1 MSDWQP
7 LVNLLAGIP
16 LAVLTSWLTVK
27 FSLGRF
33 RSEKWFER
41 RLDAYTKVI
50 EALHFMNHCT
60 DAEMRAEEEGY
71 KIDEKAKAEL
81 HASYG
86 KGRAELRRLTDMGA
100 LIFSPEAVAL
110 LDTLNSELRAASDEP
125 SYWQHLDA
133 EGAAITKCLSALR
146 PIAKRDL
153 DA

>member
-7 LVNLLAGIP
+7 LLNILAGVP
-16 LAVLTSWLTVK
+16 VAVLTSWLTVR

-41 RLDAYTKVI
+41 RLDSYTKVI

-60 DAEMRAEEEGY
+60 ETEMRAEVEGY
-71 KIDEKAKAEL
+71 EIDEKAKAEL
-81 HASYG
+81 LASYA
-86 KGRAELRRLTDMGA
+86 KGRSELRRLTDMGA

-110 LDTLNSELRAASDEP
+110 LDTINSELLAASNAQ
-125 SYWQHLDA
+125 SYWEHLDA
-133 EGAAITKCLSALR
+133 EGAAIAKCLSALR

-153 DA
+153 GA

>member
-1 MSDWQP
+1 MSDWQS
-7 LVNLLAGIP
+7 LLNLLAGIP
-16 LAVLTSWLTVK
+16 LTVLTSWLTVK

-41 RLDAYTKVI
+41 RLDSYTKVI

-60 DAEMRAEEEGY
+60 DAELRAEQEGY
-71 KIDEKAKAEL
+71 EIDEKVKAEL
-81 HASYG
+81 HASYA
-86 KGRAELRRLTDMGA
+86 KGRADLRRLTDMGA

-110 LDTLNSELRAASDEP
+110 LDTLNRELLAASDAQ
-125 SYWQHLDA
+125 SYWENLDT

-153 DA
+153 GA